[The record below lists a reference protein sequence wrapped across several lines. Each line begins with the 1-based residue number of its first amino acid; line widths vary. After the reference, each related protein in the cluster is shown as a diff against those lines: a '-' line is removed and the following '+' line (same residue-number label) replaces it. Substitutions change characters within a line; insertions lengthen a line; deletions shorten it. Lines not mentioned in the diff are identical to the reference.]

1 MRGFVQD
8 IFPKIAD
15 SPGWIPFSLL
25 LVPLPV
31 LTGEDLRGAN
41 WNAIEDDCDFRR
53 NDAVDPST
61 EFTYWRPANTSLN
74 DVSGTCG
81 CEFVSKLFPVFYS
94 ARDSDDFIAEACE
107 RCIKDGRFTFNE
119 DEIKDVEQFMQRAG
133 LSEPLMLR
141 QFVEIMERHPR
152 PAWRN
157 IHHKWPFHCRGITTY
172 VGELNSR
179 DFLVEKP
186 PQDDDHEWFQ
196 HVLRR
201 GDPSH
206 AEVIDV

>member
-15 SPGWIPFSLL
+15 SPEWIPVSLL
-25 LVPLPV
+25 LVPLPL

-74 DVSGTCG
+74 DVSGTCP

-94 ARDSDDFIAEACE
+94 PRDSDDFIAEPCE

-133 LSEPLMLR
+133 LSEPLMLQ

-152 PAWRN
+152 PAWGN
-157 IHHKWPFHCRGITTY
+157 IHHTMAVSLPRNHHVCWRVEFAQFSGREFEKLSKRFALRG
-172 VGELNSR
+172 
-179 DFLVEKP
+179 
-186 PQDDDHEWFQ
+186 
-196 HVLRR
+196 
-201 GDPSH
+201 
-206 AEVIDV
+206 ACC